1 LPASAK
7 SQQNKI
13 LAAGTCGCRG
23 KPAVLEGDWCPP
35 RLVLLEFEDL
45 EAAKRWYDSEVYREA
60 RKLREGA
67 ANFRAIHSRR
77 ARAPA
82 LSEMQA
88 RYVPR

>member
-1 LPASAK
+1 M
-7 SQQNKI
+7 
-13 LAAGTCGCRG
+13 
-23 KPAVLEGDWCPP
+23 
-35 RLVLLEFEDL
+35 LLEFEDL